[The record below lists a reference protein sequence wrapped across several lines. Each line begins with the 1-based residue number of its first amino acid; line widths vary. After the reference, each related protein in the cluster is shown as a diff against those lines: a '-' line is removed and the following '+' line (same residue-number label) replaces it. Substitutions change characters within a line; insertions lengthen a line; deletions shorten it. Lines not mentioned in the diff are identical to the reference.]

1 MSSVSNKT
9 YYLWGEFTHA
19 EYSLLNQLQQRVN
32 DQFNGPDFKVHLT
45 LSGPFHELNERI
57 LGGLEDLAVT
67 NDSIDM
73 RTNGYGVEDNIF
85 QSFYIQ
91 IKLSDEL
98 LRLKRK
104 LDDFLKIDSKNFNPH
119 ISLFYGMKELDL
131 KNKLIKK
138 LTSPPKAIGLDRIS
152 IVSIQ
157 DDIESWEVLYS
168 YPLLSKK
175 SANMNLGRPV

>member
-9 YYLWGEFTHA
+9 YYLWGEFSHA
-19 EYSLLNQLQQRVN
+19 EYSLLNQLQKRVN
-32 DQFNGPDFKVHLT
+32 DRFNGPDFKVHLT
-45 LSGPFHELNERI
+45 LSGPFYELNGKI
-57 LGGLEDLAVT
+57 LDGLEDLSVT

-73 RTNGYGVEDNIF
+73 RTNGYGVEDNIY

-91 IKLSDEL
+91 IQLSNEL
-98 LRLKRK
+98 LLLKKK
-104 LDDFLKIDSKNFNPH
+104 LDSFLKIDSKDFNPH

-131 KNKLIKK
+131 KNELIKR
-138 LTSPPKAIGLDRIS
+138 LASPPKIIGLDRIS
-152 IVSIQ
+152 IVSIE

-168 YPLLSKK
+168 YPLIRRK

>member
-45 LSGPFHELNERI
+45 LSGPFYELNERI

-73 RTNGYGVEDNIF
+73 RTNGYGVEDNIC
-85 QSFYIQ
+85 
-91 IKLSDEL
+91 L
-98 LRLKRK
+98 L
-104 LDDFLKIDSKNFNPH
+104 
-119 ISLFYGMKELDL
+119 Y
-131 KNKLIKK
+131 
-138 LTSPPKAIGLDRIS
+138 TSPSPRDQRGSRMPS
-152 IVSIQ
+152 
-157 DDIESWEVLYS
+157 
-168 YPLLSKK
+168 
-175 SANMNLGRPV
+175 SA

>member
-1 MSSVSNKT
+1 MIESNKKT
-9 YYLWGEFTHA
+9 YYIWGEFTLKDFN
-19 EYSLLNQLQQRVN
+19 SLNKLHQRAN
-32 DQFNGPDFKVHLT
+32 HFLNGPDFIIHLT
-45 LSGPFHELNERI
+45 LSGPFY
-57 LGGLEDLAVT
+57 DLDEETISGIESLAMT
-67 NDSIDM
+67 NKVIEM
-73 RTNGYGVEDNIF
+73 TTNGYGTEDNIF

-104 LDDFLKIDSKNFNPH
+104 LDNFLKIDSKNFNPH

-138 LTSPPKAIGLDRIS
+138 LTSPPKTIGLDRIS

-157 DDIESWEVLYS
+157 SDIESWEVLYS
-168 YPLLSKK
+168 YPLIRRK

>member
-45 LSGPFHELNERI
+45 LSGPFDELNERI
-57 LGGLEDLAVT
+57 LDGLEDLAVT

-85 QSFYIQ
+85 QSLYIQ

-138 LTSPPKAIGLDRIS
+138 LTSPPKTIGLDRIS

-157 DDIESWEVLYS
+157 SDIESWEVLYS
-168 YPLLSKK
+168 YPLIRRK